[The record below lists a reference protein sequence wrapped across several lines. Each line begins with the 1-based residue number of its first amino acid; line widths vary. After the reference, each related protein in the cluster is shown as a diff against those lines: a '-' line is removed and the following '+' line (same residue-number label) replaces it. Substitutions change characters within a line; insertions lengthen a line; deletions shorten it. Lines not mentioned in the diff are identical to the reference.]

1 MKKYTL
7 LLAIL
12 FFNLLNAQ
20 TLYTEDF
27 SSYPLGNFNNDF
39 TGTTP
44 NNGGWYT
51 FDSGNAPAHH
61 TSNNADYQIVKD
73 STQNKYLHVAF
84 TNNTIYNRH
93 LVFRDDIKNIWQQR
107 SAGNNVVK
115 FSFDI
120 FTQEANDHIARVFLQ
135 NEDVELVNILYA
147 GKERVLSLAFPNKRN
162 SPGGGIGTLRYDNN
176 TNVVLPVNTWV
187 TVELFLNWDTSEVAI
202 RIPVLNYTNKGQIG
216 YPFMFG
222 GLDNEG
228 NPLPDDT
235 LTKVTFL
242 GAGGISNNP
251 NLKNPFR
258 LRVDNITISAQNTMP
273 AVNILNTKK
282 YLSNSF
288 NLYPNP
294 ATTFVTITNNENK
307 QLQQITVYDVAGKLI
322 SSHNYSNETEIQ
334 LNVENLASGTY
345 MLHLETVEGTAIK
358 KFIKK

>member
-1 MKKYTL
+1 MKKYIL
-7 LLAIL
+7 LLATL
-12 FFNLLNAQ
+12 FFNLLSAQ
-20 TLYTEDF
+20 TLFTEDF
-27 SSYPLGNFNNDF
+27 SNYPLGNFNNDF

-44 NNGGWYT
+44 NQGGWYT
-51 FDSGNAPAHH
+51 FDAGRAPYFYSS
-61 TSNNADYQIVKD
+61 TNADYQIVTD
-73 STQNKYLHVAF
+73 SNQNKYLYLDYTKQSVSNQHW
-84 TNNTIYNRH
+84 
-93 LVFRDDIKNIWQQR
+93 VFRNDIKNIWQQR
-107 SAGNNVVK
+107 SAGNNIIK

-120 FTQEANDHIARVFLQ
+120 FTQEANDQSAVVYLQ
-135 NEDVELVNILYA
+135 NA
-147 GKERVLSLAFPNKRN
+147 GGNLFALQYLGKNRYFSLQFPRLRNKL
-162 SPGGGIGTLRYDNN
+162 GGLGELRYDNQAL
-176 TNVVLPVNTWV
+176 VVLPVNTWV
-187 TVELFLNWDTSEVAI
+187 TIEMYLDWDTSEVAI

-307 QLQQITVYDVAGKLI
+307 QLQQIRVYDVTGKLI
-322 SSHNYSNETEIQ
+322 SSYTYNNETEIQ

>member
-1 MKKYTL
+1 
-7 LLAIL
+7 
-12 FFNLLNAQ
+12 
-20 TLYTEDF
+20 
-27 SSYPLGNFNNDF
+27 
-39 TGTTP
+39 
-44 NNGGWYT
+44 
-51 FDSGNAPAHH
+51 
-61 TSNNADYQIVKD
+61 
-73 STQNKYLHVAF
+73 
-84 TNNTIYNRH
+84 
-93 LVFRDDIKNIWQQR
+93 QR

-294 ATTFVTITNNENK
+294 ATTFVTITNNEIQ
-307 QLQQITVYDVAGKLI
+307 QLQKIRVYDVTGKLI
-322 SSHNYSNETEIQ
+322 SSYTYNNETEIQ